1 MYMPVRRRMCSSEE
15 RVLILL
21 SSYVALPLARPL
33 VAVLA
38 IASIRGLYVEHAA
51 IPEGGTRPADNG
63 RLNKNTGENRSIG
76 GEQEGESLSLVQL
89 LI

>member
-1 MYMPVRRRMCSSEE
+1 MYIPVRRRMCSSEE

-38 IASIRGLYVEHAA
+38 IASIRGLYVERAA
-51 IPEGGTRPADNG
+51 IPRGGTRPADNG
-63 RLNKNTGENRSIG
+63 RLEMQEKTEASEESRRGSRSPWCDC
-76 GEQEGESLSLVQL
+76 
-89 LI
+89 

>member
-1 MYMPVRRRMCSSEE
+1 MPVRRRMCSSEE

-38 IASIRGLYVEHAA
+38 IASIRGLYVERAA
-51 IPEGGTRPADNG
+51 IHGGETRPADNG
-63 RLNKNTGENRSIG
+63 RLEMQERAEASKEGRKGRRSPW
-76 GEQEGESLSLVQL
+76 
-89 LI
+89 